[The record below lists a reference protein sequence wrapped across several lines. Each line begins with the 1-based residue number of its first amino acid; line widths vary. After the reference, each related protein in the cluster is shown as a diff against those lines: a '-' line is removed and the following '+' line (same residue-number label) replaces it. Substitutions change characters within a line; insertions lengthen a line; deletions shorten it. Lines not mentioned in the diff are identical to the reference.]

1 MLLCTVDQ
9 EQTDHWCTSTAP
21 VVGLTSSVRV
31 LPGETITDS
40 GDVRLVLTWLEEVLG
55 QCDYGLVLL
64 FGLVTV
70 IFICIYSRS
79 VSHESLP
86 EQSGLQNL

>member
-1 MLLCTVDQ
+1 MF
-9 EQTDHWCTSTAP
+9 
-21 VVGLTSSVRV
+21 
-31 LPGETITDS
+31 
-40 GDVRLVLTWLEEVLG
+40 RLVLTWLEEVLG